1 MRVLSAR
8 IHGYLDFVLIAILVI
23 GPFAV
28 GLGGTPALISWL
40 LAALHLIVTLAT
52 RFPMGV
58 WRVIPFVVHG
68 LIELA
73 VAAFFAALPF
83 TGGYSPGS
91 PARRFYVTMAAF
103 VFLVWVLTDYRATES
118 GYNARPEGGLS

>member
-8 IHGYLDFVLIAILVI
+8 IHGYLDFALIAILVL
-23 GPFAV
+23 GPFVV

-40 LAALHLIVTLAT
+40 LAAAHLLLTLAT

-83 TGGYSPGS
+83 TAGYSPGS
-91 PARRFYVTMAAF
+91 PARRYYVTMAAL
-103 VFLVWVLTDYRATES
+103 VFLLWVLTDYRGDE
-118 GYNARPEGGLS
+118 PGLNRAS

>member
-8 IHGYLDFVLIAILVI
+8 IHGYLDFVVIAILVL
-23 GPFAV
+23 GPFVV

-40 LAALHLIVTLAT
+40 IAAAHLLLTLST

-83 TGGYSPGS
+83 TAGYSPGS
-91 PARRFYVTMAAF
+91 PARRFYVTMAAL
-103 VFLVWVLTDYRATES
+103 VFLLWVLTDYRGDE
-118 GYNARPEGGLS
+118 PGLNRAS